1 MAGSGRKPPPLVA
14 ERRNTGVKAHKGARK
29 PAGKPKVSAKAK
41 APRGGSFLTRL
52 MGAIVRLT
60 VRIVWWIGSR
70 VALAVAIVLGGAVFY
85 FHQTLPP
92 LGDLLDARARGSV
105 TFLDRQGA
113 VFAWRGETF
122 GGQITAD
129 HVSPYLKNAIIAT
142 EDKRFYQHF
151 GVSPRGIASAIVI
164 NLRAGRGALQ
174 GNGGSTITQQV
185 AKLLC
190 LGVPYDP
197 KSGQTEAAYE
207 AECRKGSVWRKLK
220 EVPYAL
226 AMEIKYSKDDI
237 LTIYLNRAYL
247 GAGARGFEAASQRYF
262 GKSANVLLPAEGAML
277 AGLLIAPSRFAP
289 TNNLARAQGRA
300 NVILGL
306 MADQGYVTPQQAAEG
321 RAHPAQ
327 LSEAAEARAGG
338 YFADWVM
345 ESAPDFLTTTTT
357 EDVVIRT
364 TFDRRI
370 QTAAESALKDVFD
383 ARVKDGSKA
392 QAAIVVMSSDGAVH
406 AMVGGRKT
414 QVSGAFN
421 RATQARRQTGS
432 SFKPF
437 VYAAALDL
445 GYHPEDLVDDTPLT
459 LDIPG
464 SGPWSPRN
472 YDGKFKGPITL
483 TQALAESRNIPAVR
497 VSETVGRDAVRT
509 VAQNFGIGSALADGP
524 ALALGA
530 SESTLI
536 EMTGAYAGILNGGTS
551 VTPYGLVDLR
561 IQGDDMAL
569 LGQDGGLGERAI
581 SETAAHELIAM
592 MTQVMAVGTGTRA
605 ALADR
610 ETAGKSGTT
619 QAARDAWF
627 IGFSADYVTGV
638 WMGYDD
644 NSPLSGVTGGGLPAE
659 IWHETMLRVHDGLPA
674 NPLPRMGAVTISP
687 TIRAGLEPLSS
698 SAGPS
703 VYDMGGR
710 LNGNGSQSGSII
722 DRVLHDLFGFGRGQR

>member
-1 MAGSGRKPPPLVA
+1 
-14 ERRNTGVKAHKGARK
+14 
-29 PAGKPKVSAKAK
+29 
-41 APRGGSFLTRL
+41 
-52 MGAIVRLT
+52 
-60 VRIVWWIGSR
+60 
-70 VALAVAIVLGGAVFY
+70 
-85 FHQTLPP
+85 
-92 LGDLLDARARGSV
+92 
-105 TFLDRQGA
+105 
-113 VFAWRGETF
+113 
-122 GGQITAD
+122 
-129 HVSPYLKNAIIAT
+129 
-142 EDKRFYQHF
+142 
-151 GVSPRGIASAIVI
+151 
-164 NLRAGRGALQ
+164 
-174 GNGGSTITQQV
+174 
-185 AKLLC
+185 
-190 LGVPYDP
+190 
-197 KSGQTEAAYE
+197 
-207 AECRKGSVWRKLK
+207 
-220 EVPYAL
+220 
-226 AMEIKYSKDDI
+226 
-237 LTIYLNRAYL
+237 
-247 GAGARGFEAASQRYF
+247 
-262 GKSANVLLPAEGAML
+262 
-277 AGLLIAPSRFAP
+277 IAPSRFAP

-306 MADQGYVTPQQAAEG
+306 MADQGYITPQQAAEG
-321 RAHPAQ
+321 RTRPAQ

-370 QTAAESALKDVFD
+370 QTAAESALKDIFD

-445 GYHPEDLVDDTPLT
+445 GYQPEDLVDDTPLT

-509 VAQNFGIGSALADGP
+509 VAQSFGIGSALADGP

-581 SETAAHELIAM
+581 SEPAARELIAM

-605 ALADR
+605 ALSER

-627 IGFSADYVTGV
+627 IGFSAEYVTGV

-674 NPLPRMGAVTISP
+674 NPLPRIDAFTTSA

-698 SAGPS
+698 SARPS

-710 LNGNGSQSGSII
+710 LNGTGSQSGSMI
-722 DRVLHDLFGFGRGQR
+722 DRVLHDLFGFGRAQR